1 MKAAYTW
8 YSAVF
13 LCQTHTYTHMIKLL
27 KNTSTASLAILFLL
41 GCAGSASTT
50 QTDQEATASASTTAA
65 TEMATAGVT
74 MQTANTSQNS
84 VQQASELEG
93 AWRTTDGQGN
103 EVVMLVQD
111 GFLTSALF
119 NQQNKQFLGTTGGTY
134 TASNGKFEVKYE
146 FNTVDSTQVGT
157 SVSADYKLENDQ
169 WIMGKD
175 GVTDTWNRINE
186 SNSTSPLAG
195 TWRITGRERDGQMNT
210 MRPGPRKTLK
220 VLSGTRFQW
229 IAFNSE
235 TGEFS
240 GTGGGTYTAE
250 NGKYTENIEFFSR
263 DASRVGMSLSF
274 NFEVKDGNWH
284 HSGQSSTG
292 NPINEIWSRISQD

>member
-1 MKAAYTW
+1 
-8 YSAVF
+8 
-13 LCQTHTYTHMIKLL
+13 MIKLL
-27 KNTSTASLAILFLL
+27 KNTSIAGWAIMLLL
-41 GCAGSASTT
+41 GCAGTSTTAPSDQSATATATSSSTATATASEGGTT
-50 QTDQEATASASTTAA
+50 QTTSAS
-65 TEMATAGVT
+65 
-74 MQTANTSQNS
+74 QNDA
-84 VQQASELEG
+84 QQATQLEG

-111 GFLTSALF
+111 GFFTIARF

-134 TASNGKFEVKYE
+134 TVSNGKFSIRQE
-146 FNTVDSTQVGT
+146 FNTLDSTQVGT
-157 SVSADYKLENDQ
+157 TASADYKLENDQ
-169 WIMGKD
+169 WTMSKD
-175 GVTDTWNRINE
+175 GLTDTWNRINE
-186 SNSTSPLAG
+186 SNSNSPLAG
-195 TWRITGRERDGQMNT
+195 TWRITGRERDGEMQT

-235 TGEFS
+235 TGQFS

-263 DASRVGMSLSF
+263 DSSRVGMSLSF

-292 NPINEIWSRISQD
+292 NPINEVWSRISKD

>member
-1 MKAAYTW
+1 MKNTTAAGLSFLLLMGCAASDATSSNSGDQIVTSGS
-8 YSAVF
+8 SAVP
-13 LCQTHTYTHMIKLL
+13 TGTAA
-27 KNTSTASLAILFLL
+27 STAAN
-41 GCAGSASTT
+41 
-50 QTDQEATASASTTAA
+50 ASASTYS
-65 TEMATAGVT
+65 
-74 MQTANTSQNS
+74 ANTA
-84 VQQASELEG
+84 QQVTELEG

-111 GFLTSALF
+111 GFMTFARF

-134 TASNGKFEVKYE
+134 TLSNGSFEFKYE
-146 FNTVDSTQVGT
+146 FNTLDSTQVGST
-157 SVSADYKLENDQ
+157 ISADYKLEKDQ
-169 WIMGKD
+169 WTMSRD
-175 GVTDTWNRINE
+175 GATDTWNRINE

-195 TWRITGRERDGQMNT
+195 TWRITGRERDGQMNA

-235 TGEFS
+235 TGQFS

-263 DASRVGMSLSF
+263 DSSRVGMSLSF

-292 NPINEIWSRISQD
+292 APVNEIWSRISKD

>member
-1 MKAAYTW
+1 
-8 YSAVF
+8 
-13 LCQTHTYTHMIKLL
+13 MIKLL
-27 KNTSTASLAILFLL
+27 KNATTAGLAIIFFL
-41 GCAGSASTT
+41 GCAGPTATEQSDQSATSSAGSTVAT
-50 QTDQEATASASTTAA
+50 QTAGSPPNTAQQATA
-65 TEMATAGVT
+65 
-74 MQTANTSQNS
+74 
-84 VQQASELEG
+84 LEG

-111 GFLTSALF
+111 GFITFALF

-134 TASNGKFEVKYE
+134 TASNGRFEIKYE
-146 FNTVDSTQVGT
+146 FNTIDSTQVGQT
-157 SVSADYKLENDQ
+157 ASADYKLENNQ
-169 WIMGKD
+169 WTMGKD
-175 GVTDTWNRINE
+175 GVTDTWTRINE
-186 SNSTSPLAG
+186 SESISPLAG
-195 TWRITGRERDGQMNT
+195 TWRITGRERDGQMTT
-210 MRPGPRKTLK
+210 MRPGARKTLK

-240 GTGGGTYTAE
+240 GTGGGTYTAQ

-274 NFEVKDGNWH
+274 NFEVKNGNWH

-292 NPINEIWSRISQD
+292 NPINEIWSRISND

>member
-1 MKAAYTW
+1 
-8 YSAVF
+8 
-13 LCQTHTYTHMIKLL
+13 MIKLL
-27 KNTSTASLAILFLL
+27 KNTSAAGLSFFLL
-41 GCAGSASTT
+41 MNCAGADATTQSEQTATASTT
-50 QTDQEATASASTTAA
+50 ETASSTASASAQTTNTVPQAA
-65 TEMATAGVT
+65 
-74 MQTANTSQNS
+74 
-84 VQQASELEG
+84 ELEG

-111 GFLTSALF
+111 GFMTFARF
-119 NQQNKQFLGTTGGTY
+119 NQQNRQFLGTTGGTY
-134 TASNGKFEVKYE
+134 TLSNGRFEFKYE
-146 FNTVDSTQVGT
+146 FNTIDSTQVGT
-157 SVSADYKLENDQ
+157 STSANYKLEKDQ
-169 WIMGKD
+169 WTLSKD
-175 GVTDTWNRINE
+175 GLTDTWNRIQE
-186 SNSTSPLAG
+186 SNRNSPLAG

-235 TGEFS
+235 TGQFS

-263 DASRVGMSLSF
+263 DSSRVGMSLSF

-292 NPINEIWSRISQD
+292 APVNEIWSRISKD

>member
-1 MKAAYTW
+1 
-8 YSAVF
+8 
-13 LCQTHTYTHMIKLL
+13 MIKLL
-27 KNTSTASLAILFLL
+27 KSAPAIGLLFLL
-41 GCAGSASTT
+41 GCAGTDATSTDSGDQIVSSGRSAVPKGTNAT
-50 QTDQEATASASTTAA
+50 ATASTQA
-65 TEMATAGVT
+65 TNA
-74 MQTANTSQNS
+74 

-111 GFLTSALF
+111 GFMTAARF
-119 NQQNKQFLGTTGGTY
+119 NQRNKQFLGTVGGTY
-134 TASNGKFEVKYE
+134 TVADGKVSIRCE
-146 FNTVDSTQVGT
+146 FNTIESEQVGKT
-157 SVSADYKLENDQ
+157 VSADYKLENDQ
-169 WIMGKD
+169 WTMAKD

-186 SNSTSPLAG
+186 TNSTSPLAG
-195 TWRITGRERDGQMNT
+195 TWRITGRERDGQMST

-263 DASRVGMSLSF
+263 DSSRVGMSLSF
-274 NFEVKDGNWH
+274 NFEVKDGKWH
-284 HSGQSSTG
+284 HTGQSSTG
-292 NPINEIWSRISQD
+292 SKVNEIWERINQ

>member
-1 MKAAYTW
+1 MMSCAG
-8 YSAVF
+8 
-13 LCQTHTYTHMIKLL
+13 
-27 KNTSTASLAILFLL
+27 TSTTSQ
-41 GCAGSASTT
+41 SD
-50 QTDQEATASASTTAA
+50 QTATARADSAASSTAA
-65 TEMATAGVT
+65 QTTNTAQQATA
-74 MQTANTSQNS
+74 
-84 VQQASELEG
+84 LEG

-111 GFLTSALF
+111 GFITIARF

-134 TASNGKFEVKYE
+134 TAANGRFSLRYE
-146 FNTVDSTQVGT
+146 FNTLDSAQVGT
-157 SVSADYKLENDQ
+157 TATADYKLE
-169 WIMGKD
+169 KD
-175 GVTDTWNRINE
+175 KWTMNRDSASDTWTRINE
-186 SNSTSPLAG
+186 SSSNSPLAG

-220 VLSGTRFQW
+220 VLSGSRFQW

-235 TGEFS
+235 TGQFS

-263 DASRVGMSLSF
+263 DNSRVGMALSF
-274 NFEVKDGNWH
+274 DFAVKDGNWH

-292 NPINEIWSRISQD
+292 SPVNEIWSRISKD

>member
-1 MKAAYTW
+1 M
-8 YSAVF
+8 
-13 LCQTHTYTHMIKLL
+13 
-27 KNTSTASLAILFLL
+27 
-41 GCAGSASTT
+41 
-50 QTDQEATASASTTAA
+50 
-65 TEMATAGVT
+65 
-74 MQTANTSQNS
+74 
-84 VQQASELEG
+84 QQATELEG

-111 GFLTSALF
+111 GFMTFARF

-134 TASNGKFEVKYE
+134 TLSNGRFEFKYE
-146 FNTVDSTQVGT
+146 FNTIDSTQVGT
-157 SVSADYKLENDQ
+157 STSANYRLKKDQ
-169 WIMGKD
+169 WILSRD
-175 GVTDTWNRINE
+175 GLTDTWNRINE
-186 SNSTSPLAG
+186 SNSNSPLAG

-235 TGEFS
+235 TGQFS

-263 DASRVGMSLSF
+263 DSSRVGMSLSF

-292 NPINEIWSRISQD
+292 APVNEIWSRISKD

>member
-1 MKAAYTW
+1 
-8 YSAVF
+8 
-13 LCQTHTYTHMIKLL
+13 MIKLL
-27 KNTSTASLAILFLL
+27 KNTTAASLSTLL
-41 GCAGSASTT
+41 LMGCAGTEATSTT
-50 QTDQEATASASTTAA
+50 SGDQIVSSGSSAVPTGTTSATASTSAQTT
-65 TEMATAGVT
+65 
-74 MQTANTSQNS
+74 NPS
-84 VQQASELEG
+84 QQASEVEG
-93 AWRTTDGQGN
+93 AWRTTDAQGN

-111 GFLTSALF
+111 GFFTIARF

-134 TASNGKFEVKYE
+134 TASNGKFELKYE
-146 FNTVDSTQVGT
+146 FNTLDSTQVGK
-157 SVSADYKLENDQ
+157 SSSADYKLEKDR
-169 WIMGKD
+169 WIWGRD

-186 SNSTSPLAG
+186 SNSQSPLAG

-263 DASRVGMSLSF
+263 DNNRVGMSLSF

-292 NPINEIWSRISQD
+292 NPINEIWSRISKD

>member
-1 MKAAYTW
+1 M
-8 YSAVF
+8 F
-13 LCQTHTYTHMIKLL
+13 LM
-27 KNTSTASLAILFLL
+27 
-41 GCAGSASTT
+41 GCAGSANSG
-50 QTDQEATASASTTAA
+50 DQIVSSGSSSVPKGAAASSAATNTATASTEA
-65 TEMATAGVT
+65 TQAVRQAT
-74 MQTANTSQNS
+74 
-84 VQQASELEG
+84 ELEG

-103 EVVMLVQD
+103 EVVMIVQD
-111 GFLTSALF
+111 GFMTFARF

-134 TASNGKFEVKYE
+134 TLSNGTFELNYE
-146 FNTVDSTQVGT
+146 FNTIDSTQVGT
-157 SVSADYKLENDQ
+157 STSANYKLEKDQ
-169 WIMGKD
+169 WTLSRD
-175 GVTDTWNRINE
+175 GSTDTWNRINE
-186 SNSTSPLAG
+186 SNSNSPLAG

-235 TGEFS
+235 TGQFS

-263 DASRVGMSLSF
+263 DSSRVGMSLSF
-274 NFEVKDGNWH
+274 NYEVKNGNWH

-292 NPINEIWSRISQD
+292 APVNEIWSRISKD